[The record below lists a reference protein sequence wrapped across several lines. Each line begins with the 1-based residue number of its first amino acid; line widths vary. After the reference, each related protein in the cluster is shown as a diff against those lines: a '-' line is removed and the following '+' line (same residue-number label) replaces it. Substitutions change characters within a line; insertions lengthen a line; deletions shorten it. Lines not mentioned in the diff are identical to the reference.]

1 MCDLLGAF
9 FGEPDR
15 SCSQQL
21 YIWERQIEVLAR
33 HLLLLQVA
41 QDWELPIRQRANVF
55 LEIFGNCLVQ
65 VILLFCCTKANVRLL
80 CSWVFTRKSR
90 RVQVRQID
98 VLSATNTVKS
108 TYIQCRGSKER
119 QCKVVVLSYTLI

>member
-1 MCDLLGAF
+1 MCDLLDAF
-9 FGEPDR
+9 FVELDR
-15 SCSQQL
+15 SSQQL

-65 VILLFCCTKANVRLL
+65 VTTCDGCVVHRMFEIRN
-80 CSWVFTRKSR
+80 
-90 RVQVRQID
+90 
-98 VLSATNTVKS
+98 N
-108 TYIQCRGSKER
+108 YIA
-119 QCKVVVLSYTLI
+119 